1 MSKTYVLSLYETLLW
16 LLGGFALGIFL
27 GCWLIVSALTP

>member
-1 MSKTYVLSLYETLLW
+1 MSKDYVFTLRETLLW

-27 GCWLIVSALTP
+27 GCWLIVSAITP